1 VRQWLQGVLLV
12 LLMAAQWPVHA
23 EALLMARSRLPFA
36 ESMLVLQDAIREQG
50 YVLSRVQRVDIGL
63 TTFGFKTDK
72 YRVVFFGRADQVRH
86 LSQHHPELVPYLP
99 LKIAIFAEAGETI
112 LVATSPERYTDMFP
126 DPELAPVF
134 GEWSRDL
141 HAIFDRVRTA
151 EE

>member
-1 VRQWLQGVLLV
+1 MRQGLIRLLLAAS
-12 LLMAAQWPVHA
+12 LLLPWQVQA
-23 EALLMARSRLPFA
+23 EALLMVRSRLPFA

-112 LVATSPERYTDMFP
+112 LVATNPERYGDMFP

-134 GEWSRDL
+134 QDWSQDL
-141 HAIFDRVRTA
+141 HAILDKVRTA